1 MNAERLQAALEQ
13 DLRQD
18 CVAYTN
24 LLRLS
29 ESLHAYLLER
39 DSPAVELTNVEITG
53 LLEQVAVRAQRRN
66 RILGAFSL
74 SASERGMQ
82 KLIAGCEVPMRKR
95 LEASWSEL
103 GRLVR
108 ACQQQNER
116 NGKLLAMQQDIL
128 NQLLDQGSPSAIYAP
143 QYY

>member
-1 MNAERLQAALEQ
+1 MNAERLQAALEH
-13 DLRQD
+13 DLGQD
-18 CVAYTN
+18 CVAYTS
-24 LLRLS
+24 LLRFG
-29 ESLHAYLLER
+29 EALHACLLER
-39 DSPAVELTNVEITG
+39 DSPRVEATNRAITG
-53 LLEQVAVRAQRRN
+53 LLEQVAGRAQRRN

-82 KLIAGCEVPMRKR
+82 KLIASCEMPMRKR

-128 NQLLDQGSPSAIYAP
+128 NHLLDQGSQSTIYAP

>member
-18 CVAYTN
+18 CEAYTN
-24 LLRLS
+24 LLRLG
-29 ESLHAYLLER
+29 ESLHACLLER
-39 DSPAVELTNVEITG
+39 DSSMVEATNREITG

-82 KLIAGCEVPMRKR
+82 KLIASCEALMRAR
-95 LEASWSEL
+95 LEACWIEL
-103 GRLVR
+103 GRLVQ
-108 ACQQQNER
+108 ACHQQNER

-128 NQLLDQGSPSAIYAP
+128 NQLLDQGSPSTIYAP

>member
-39 DSPAVELTNVEITG
+39 DTPAVELTNVEITG